1 MHGIYDAYRMAESP
15 SIAAS
20 IQNTID
26 EFDGM
31 TSAKADST
39 NRLRAAAAKTRYN
52 IDGKRS
58 QFDDITRGFQ
68 TSIQPS
74 CPWTNKNFEQ
84 DFILLVEFSEIEG
97 PKPLMTIPNHGGSNF
112 DKSNF
117 ALEAMSVDYQSREG
131 HGFSIVDDSQLVM
144 SHKEQNAHSY
154 VCILNKA
161 KLNREYEDAL
171 KHVRHHLFRK
181 RSLSFPV
188 DSNYQPNV
196 DQARSVRASQ
206 PRSSIPTLRP
216 ISDLCGSSF
225 LITIKYVKQILMRLS
240 RNPISLDTELR
251 SRRLLARSQPWYNSN
266 ITDLP
271 SANYIALSNA
281 PSISTES
288 DTTIFEKEEVYR
300 TVPSGYVATI
310 NETSSNVQIAN
321 LSADLNLSVTQS
333 YDSSNKIHPVRED
346 ENLSYMTPSENP
358 GGLRENQI
366 LLAYYHENLVH
377 LLYALLCG
385 RPVVVVS
392 CAKHGARSI
401 VQQWINF
408 LRKFLPEE
416 ASYPTYIYVRRKEPL
431 KIADLAKT
439 KLLGLIGTEVVPK
452 AIERYVS
459 IINCD
464 KNVIVTPPYKGRII
478 YRLIN
483 KDNKWKSEKYFFA
496 YVKSIY
502 AEIIGKAFIY
512 YVLFCS
518 RLNSTTTLYEHC
530 IDYYKSSSHFLADI
544 DVKDSDRHIVE
555 YFAEI
560 IKLREDGKRCVL
572 KYKTLDIDGI
582 ICPKLLLDMKKCA
595 KFDL

>member
-1 MHGIYDAYRMAESP
+1 MAESP

-154 VCILNKA
+154 AMCFLKCGNYRKFRHDLLNHMRYLTA

-206 PRSSIPTLRP
+206 PRSSIPTLSLRFTLKRP

-333 YDSSNKIHPVRED
+333 YDSSNKIHPVRE
-346 ENLSYMTPSENP
+346 
-358 GGLRENQI
+358 I

-416 ASYPTYIYVRRKEPL
+416 AR
-431 KIADLAKT
+431 T

-496 YVKSIY
+496 YVKRQGIY
-502 AEIIGKAFIY
+502 LLRF
-512 YVLFCS
+512 VLF
-518 RLNSTTTLYEHC
+518 T
-530 IDYYKSSSHFLADI
+530 IKQYYNSSSHFLADI

-572 KYKTLDIDGI
+572 KYKTLDIDG
-582 ICPKLLLDMKKCA
+582 
-595 KFDL
+595 